1 MIGPDRVT
9 LADVAA
15 LAKVSVTTASY
26 VLNGRAEQ
34 MRISAEAT
42 ERVRAAAVE
51 LSYRPNRVARN
62 LRTATTSTIG
72 VISDHVASGAYASR
86 MLTGAATAARGSDRL
101 LMIGESEGDRLVE
114 ATLIEEMLDRQ
125 VDGIVYA
132 TRTHSRVAVPASL
145 QNHPL
150 VLLNCVD
157 TEGVH
162 PAVVPDEV
170 AGGRLAATT
179 LIEAGLGAH
188 IHVIGEDPA
197 PNAIAGPL
205 RLQGL
210 QSRLAEA
217 GHSLAGIVRCAWDVL
232 PAHAAVSTWLADGAR
247 PSALVC
253 LNDRI
258 AMGTY
263 QALAERGLEI
273 PVDVSVIS
281 FDGSELATW
290 LRPELTSVALP
301 FAELGARAVEIL
313 IQADLATAGVTRV
326 PMPLRAGASVGPPGR
341 YEADGREPC
350 ST

>member
-1 MIGPDRVT
+1 MSGHDRVT

-34 MRISAEAT
+34 MRISAGAT

-72 VISDHVASGAYASR
+72 VISDHVASGAYASG

-132 TRTHSRVAVPASL
+132 TRTHSRVAIPAIL
-145 QNHPL
+145 QNHPV

-157 TEGVH
+157 TEGLY

-170 AGGRLAATT
+170 AGGRLAGAT

-188 IHVIGEDPA
+188 VHVIGEDA
-197 PNAIAGPL
+197 TPNAIAGPL
-205 RLQGL
+205 RIQGL
-210 QSRLAEA
+210 RSRLAEA
-217 GHSLAGIVRCAWDVL
+217 GHNLAGVVPCAWDVR
-232 PAHAAVSTWLADGAR
+232 PAHAAINAWLDQGAR

-253 LNDRI
+253 LNDRV
-258 AMGTY
+258 AMGVY
-263 QALAERGLEI
+263 QALTERGLEI
-273 PVDVSVIS
+273 PVDVSVVS

-290 LRPELTSVALP
+290 LQPELTSVALP
-301 FAELGARAVEIL
+301 FVELGARAVEIL
-313 IQADLATAGVTRV
+313 VQADLSTAGVTRV
-326 PMPLRAGASVGPPGR
+326 PMPLLAGASVSPPPR
-341 YEADGREPC
+341 FEADGG
-350 ST
+350 

>member
-1 MIGPDRVT
+1 
-9 LADVAA
+9 
-15 LAKVSVTTASY
+15 
-26 VLNGRAEQ
+26 
-34 MRISAEAT
+34 MRISAKAG
-42 ERVRAAAVE
+42 ERVRAAAAE

-86 MLTGAATAARGSDRL
+86 MLTGAAAAARSSDRL
-101 LMIGESEGDRLVE
+101 LMIGESEGDRVVE

-125 VDGIVYA
+125 VDGIIYA

-145 QNHPL
+145 QKSPL

-157 TEGVH
+157 TDGVH

-170 AGGRLAATT
+170 AGGRLAGTT

-188 IHVIGEDPA
+188 VHVVGEDPTA
-197 PNAIAGPL
+197 YAIAGTL

-210 QSRLAEA
+210 RSRLAEDGHRIA
-217 GHSLAGIVRCAWDVL
+217 GVIPCAWHVR
-232 PAHAAVSTWLADGAR
+232 PAHAAVSAWLAEGAR

-258 AMGTY
+258 AMGVY
-263 QALAERGLEI
+263 QALTESGLKI
-273 PVDVSVIS
+273 PDDVSVVS

-290 LRPELTSVALP
+290 LRPGLTSVSLP
-301 FAELGARAVEIL
+301 FTELGARAVEIL
-313 IQADLATAGVTRV
+313 LQADPATVGVTRV
-326 PMPLRAGASVGPPGR
+326 PMTLLAGASVAPPR
-341 YEADGREPC
+341 RRDADGR
-350 ST
+350 